1 VAIELPSLRP
11 SNPGRLNFP
20 SFRAIDFAWHYI
32 FELAVIAL
40 IYFFLV
46 RLGLTLASVNPS
58 ASPVWPATGFA
69 LAILLLR
76 GSRFWPAIL
85 LGACLGNLS
94 SAGSIYTASA
104 IAAGNSIEAI
114 VAASL
119 INRWSGGVHTFTTP
133 GRIVKFALI
142 STAATAISPA
152 IGVISLSLAGHAEW
166 SAFSSIFVTW
176 WLGDLAG
183 ALMVAP
189 AIVLWAT
196 AAPTRQQPTKT
207 IAVLLVSAGIGLIAF
222 SPIIEQTVNRTPL
235 GFLAVVP
242 LVWTALNRN
251 PRDTATA
258 AFILSAFAVWG
269 TSAGGGPFSWA
280 GFNNSFMLL
289 IMFIVS
295 VAIPSLM
302 LSAMAAELDEAHKTL
317 EQKVDERTRQLE
329 LANQAKSRLIAI
341 ASHDLRQ
348 PLHALGLL
356 AAQFGDSVDPIE
368 KGRIAG
374 QIDTAVDSMN
384 ALFDQLLDIAKLN
397 SGVLSP
403 DVSEFPIASVFK
415 IVESTFEAI
424 ARNKGL
430 SFRIVPSRAWVRSDP
445 VLLQRIVLNL
455 VSNAVRYTN
464 EGGILIGCRRR
475 GECLHVEVWDS
486 GLGIPDA
493 EHQRIFAE
501 FYRLPHSAHHSQSGL
516 GLGLAIV
523 ERLCVLLQH
532 SIELNSVLGKGSVFR
547 IIVPQIAP
555 QVEIADA
562 ARAVRDEIEKF
573 DEKLAVIIDDD
584 PLVLNS
590 MAGLLEKWGCLVVAS
605 SSCEAVLNMLA
616 KYDRPP
622 DLIISDYHLSQ
633 GRTGIQAITLLRE
646 ALGVAIPAFLMTG
659 DTDLERLSDVRS
671 RGYHLLKKPV
681 SPRAMRAML
690 THFFKK
696 QAAAHPSPTGVQRQP

>member
-1 VAIELPSLRP
+1 MAFEFPSLRP
-11 SNPGRLNFP
+11 SNPGGLNFP
-20 SFRAIDFAWHYI
+20 RFRAIDFSGQYI

-58 ASPVWPATGFA
+58 ASPIWPATGFA

-142 STAATAISPA
+142 SSAATAISPA
-152 IGVISLSLAGHAEW
+152 IGVTSLSLVGHAEW

-196 AAPTRQQPTKT
+196 AAPTRQQATKT
-207 IAVLLVSAGIGLIAF
+207 IVVLLVSAGIGLIAF
-222 SPIIEQTVNRTPL
+222 SPIIEQTVDRTPL

-295 VAIPSLM
+295 AAIPSLM

-329 LANQAKSRLIAI
+329 LANQAKSRLITI

-356 AAQFGDSVDPIE
+356 AAQFGDSVDPID

-384 ALFDQLLDIAKLN
+384 ALFDQLLDIAKIN

-424 ARNKGL
+424 ARKKGL

-455 VSNAVRYTN
+455 VSNAVWYTN

-493 EHQRIFAE
+493 ERQRIFAE
-501 FYRLPHSAHHSQSGL
+501 FYRLPHSAHHQSGL

-547 IIVPQIAP
+547 IIVPRIAP

-562 ARAVRDEIEKF
+562 ARAVRNEIEKF
-573 DEKLAVIIDDD
+573 DGKLAVLIDDD
-584 PLVLNS
+584 RLVLDS

-605 SSCEAVLNMLA
+605 SSDEAVLNMLA

-633 GRTGIQAITLLRE
+633 GRTGIQAITRLRE
-646 ALGVAIPAFLMTG
+646 ALGVAIPAFLMSG

-671 RGYHLLKKPV
+671 SGYQLLKKPV

-696 QAAAHPSPTGVQRQP
+696 QVAAHPSPTGVQRRP